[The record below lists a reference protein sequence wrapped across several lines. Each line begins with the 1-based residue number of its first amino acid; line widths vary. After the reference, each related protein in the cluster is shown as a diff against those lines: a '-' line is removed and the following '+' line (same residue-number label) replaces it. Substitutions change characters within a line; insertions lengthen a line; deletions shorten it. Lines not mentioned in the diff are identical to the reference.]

1 MASASAFFF
10 TAAVGFLSNSTTWS
24 LPFDRF
30 TSLAGNGSAAAIS
43 FSSAAVLRKSTISC
57 PRAFSRCGSSSRA
70 KLTERIER
78 ALAKSLGYEVVVFL
92 RTAPEIKAI
101 AANEPFPAK
110 LVDSSQGKLQV
121 ALLPKKPAPAVRKKA
136 LALATDEDRLAFGDR
151 ELYWLPSGGT
161 RDSGLDL
168 KGLEKQVGAWTM
180 RTKGTIELLAEKFFD

>member
-1 MASASAFFF
+1 MPRYAAFLRGVNLGSRRKASSSDLRSCFEGLGLDRVETFR
-10 TAAVGFLSNSTTWS
+10 TSGNVV
-24 LPFDRF
+24 FD
-30 TSLAGNGSAAAIS
+30 AG
-43 FSSAAVLRKSTISC
+43 RD
-57 PRAFSRCGSSSRA
+57 SRA

-92 RTAPEIKAI
+92 RTAPEVEAI

-168 KGLEKQVGAWTM
+168 KGLEKQVGGWTM
-180 RTKGTIELLAEKFFD
+180 RTKGTIEQLAEKFFD